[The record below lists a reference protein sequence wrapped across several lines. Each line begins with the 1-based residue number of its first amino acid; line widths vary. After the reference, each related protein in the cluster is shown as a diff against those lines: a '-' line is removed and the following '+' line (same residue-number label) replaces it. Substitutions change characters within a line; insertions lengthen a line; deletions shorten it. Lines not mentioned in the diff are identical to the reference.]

1 MEKNSTNMKIW
12 GMSYGVLG
20 DLIMGLPMLNY
31 FEKKYPGSYKFWVI
45 EKKCSISA
53 QLYFNHPLI
62 DKIKITDEWSAFG
75 EIDKKLMQECDII
88 AECPPADKRGRYD
101 WYNYESCVEH
111 TAKLGGIEDF
121 TEVLTEEER
130 YPELVKWFDIGFS
143 NKKSDTYSKN
153 NQNDLSQFNK
163 NIAIWPFAT
172 GGRPGRS
179 PSPKWWHLLI
189 NELAKENF
197 TVYHYGR
204 SIEPKLSNSENY
216 KCLTSLSFFDQVKS
230 SLASKVAI
238 GPDTGPMWI
247 MGAYSHPAINLMTN
261 HMLDHK
267 KNLLA
272 LAPINKNAVNLFGR
286 YHNGIG
292 CNNIPVKNVIAEIN
306 NTTEGV

>member
-1 MEKNSTNMKIW
+1 MANNIKIW

-31 FEKKYPGSYKFWVI
+31 FEKKYPDSYKFWVI

-62 DKIKITDEWSAFG
+62 DKIKITDEWSGFG
-75 EIDKKLMQECDII
+75 KTDKKLMENCDII
-88 AECPPADKRGRYD
+88 AKCPPANERGRYD

-111 TAKLGGIEDF
+111 TAILGGIKNIKEILSED
-121 TEVLTEEER
+121 EMKPRLT
-130 YPELVKWFDIGFS
+130 KWFDIGFS
-143 NKKSDTYSKN
+143 NSKSNTYSKN
-153 NQNDLSQFNK
+153 NENDLSQFKK

-179 PSPKWWHLLI
+179 PDPRWWNLLI
-189 NELAKENF
+189 NELIKENF
-197 TVYHYGR
+197 TIYHYGR
-204 SIEPKLSNSENY
+204 QTEPRLNNSKNY
-216 KCLTSLSFFDQVKS
+216 VCLTNLSFFDQIKS
-230 SLASKVAI
+230 SLASKVVL

-272 LAPINKNAVNLFGR
+272 LAPINDNAINLFGHYR
-286 YHNGIG
+286 NGLG
-292 CNNIPVKNVIAEIN
+292 CSGIPVKKVINEIN
-306 NTTEGV
+306 NMIKGE